1 VCSEG
6 KCVGVKLELQGHSF
20 QVDLRVI
27 DLGTYDVV
35 LGMDWMRTI
44 SPFYWD
50 NKSLTLSLKR
60 GPDQLILKVSC
71 GLNIW
76 KRDAICVDR
85 REENVTLLTK
95 ALQQL
100 CGYKGTH
107 KLSHLCV

>member
-1 VCSEG
+1 MCSEG

-35 LGMDWMRTI
+35 LGMDWMKTI

-50 NKSLTLSLKR
+50 KPLTLSLKS
-60 GPDQLILKVSC
+60 GPDQLILKGSC

-76 KRDAICVDR
+76 KRDVLCADR